1 MAIKLPVKRQ
11 NDEAYLK
18 ILDIAEG
25 KESGDSELLLL
36 ARLNYQLS
44 ILNNNLY
51 YLASAL
57 SSMSGDTE
65 NSEMPKVNK

>member
-65 NSEMPKVNK
+65 NSEIPKVNK